1 MTGYDAG
8 AARIDANLNE
18 EEAATETG
26 KKVALHTALDAIA
39 KDKIDNFTP
48 NLTRG
53 SLGLIKDAM

>member
-8 AARIDANLNE
+8 LVKIDAGDE
-18 EEAATETG
+18 EFAIETGG
-26 KKVALHTALDAIA
+26 KKVALHAALDAIA

>member
-8 AARIDANLNE
+8 LVKIDAGDE
-18 EEAATETG
+18 EFVMENSG
-26 KKVALHTALDAIA
+26 KKVALHAALDAIA

-53 SLGLIKDAM
+53 SLGLMKDAM